1 MASSGAGKR
10 YAQAVFGLA
19 KESGRFDQWHEEL
32 ARLNE
37 LVSDPQAAAFLASP
51 NIPEGKKIDL
61 LNAVLANGQ
70 QEARNLARLLLQ
82 RHRLGIIPE
91 IYRIFEEDVL
101 ADKGI
106 AIADVTTAEPL
117 DEQGQ
122 AVVRD
127 RLKKLIGKEI
137 ELRMKTDPAI
147 IGGIV
152 ARVGDQLIDGSVVSQ
167 LRRLRARLATPA

>member
-1 MASSGAGKR
+1 MASGAGKR
-10 YAQAVFGLA
+10 YAQAVFGRA
-19 KESGRFDQWHEEL
+19 RDSGRFDQWNDEL

-37 LVSDPQAAAFLASP
+37 LVADPKASAYLESP
-51 NIPEGKKIDL
+51 NISEEKKIEL
-61 LNAVLANGQ
+61 LNAVLATSQ
-70 QEARNLARLLLQ
+70 PEARNLARLLLQ
-82 RHRLGIIPE
+82 RNRLGIIPD
-91 IYRIFEEDVL
+91 IYHTFQEEVL

-117 DEQGQ
+117 DDAGQ

-127 RLKKLIGKEI
+127 RLKKLTGKDI

-152 ARVGDQLIDGSVVSQ
+152 ARIGDQLIDGSVISQ
-167 LRRLRARLATPA
+167 LRRLRNRLAASA